1 MSFMDGKLFRRLL
14 HLENTSQLLGFDGE
28 LIASFNCSPNMQSCH
43 DHFRSEV
50 SSEQDVLNGWF
61 DWHYYEQSAVKI
73 TLDSGAPG
81 GDSRAADHVSGRD
94 WGDGVVSA
102 GFGAAE
108 YAVSVQ
114 RAF

>member
-1 MSFMDGKLFRRLL
+1 MDGKLFRRLL

-28 LIASFNCSPNMQSCH
+28 LIASFQLLAEYAIMATIIFVPKSLA
-43 DHFRSEV
+43 
-50 SSEQDVLNGWF
+50 EQDVLNGWF

-81 GDSRAADHVSGRD
+81 GDSRAADHVSGAGI